1 MTHTPTKP
9 SAAERAHTFIRRL
22 KENEPGDIVMPS
34 TQKELTALIEKA
46 DACDA
51 WRAEAIAA
59 QEALGDQ
66 PEGCW
71 EKLAEARAARLA
83 KGLT

>member
-1 MTHTPTKP
+1 MNTTRKTTETPDQWAGRMHSNSCMCYNLGTASP
-9 SAAERAHTFIRRL
+9 VAELSRVKA
-22 KENEPGDIVMPS
+22 
-34 TQKELTALIEKA
+34 KA
-46 DACDA
+46 DACDL